1 MLDDSFSSAAEKH
14 ALESGASVRGHHDEV
29 GGQIFR
35 ESRNS
40 VKGRRSSEKV
50 SGRRRELM
58 FFREQVELACDVFL
72 CFLIIGP
79 RRIRNHRRHR
89 RAESAWIIK
98 LMHMSQMNSRVKARG
113 KALRGVD
120 RLDRHSRKID
130 WHENVSNGRCFHTRI
145 VFGYGAIGS
154 ALIAKDAPF
163 LAWAYFA

>member
-58 FFREQVELACDVFL
+58 FFRLVGRAAPPSL
-72 CFLIIGP
+72 CFFFLPPSSKVP
-79 RRIRNHRRHR
+79 RQIRNHRRHR

-98 LMHMSQMNSRVKARG
+98 LM
-113 KALRGVD
+113 
-120 RLDRHSRKID
+120 
-130 WHENVSNGRCFHTRI
+130 
-145 VFGYGAIGS
+145 
-154 ALIAKDAPF
+154 
-163 LAWAYFA
+163 